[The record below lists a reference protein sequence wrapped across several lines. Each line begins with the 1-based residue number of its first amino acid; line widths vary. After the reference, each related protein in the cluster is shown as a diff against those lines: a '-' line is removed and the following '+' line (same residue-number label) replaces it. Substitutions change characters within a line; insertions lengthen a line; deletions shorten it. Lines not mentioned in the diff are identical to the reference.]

1 MEATDARNSDLVA
14 FLLKVS
20 PFFFK
25 GLWKLRVT
33 APLSSPQFKIRNSLA
48 LSFLYLPL
56 ELDQVRPQRFRLQ
69 RLHLEHCKIQLAMSF
84 ISHENDLYI
93 H

>member
-1 MEATDARNSDLVA
+1 MEVTDAMNSDLVV

-20 PFFFK
+20 PTK
-25 GLWKLRVT
+25 SLWKLRVT
-33 APLSSPQFKIRNSLA
+33 VPLSSPQFKIRNSLA

-56 ELDQVRPQRFRLQ
+56 ELDQARPQRRRLQ
-69 RLHLEHCKIQLAMSF
+69 RLHLEHCTTQLVMSSIF
-84 ISHENDLYI
+84 HENDLYV